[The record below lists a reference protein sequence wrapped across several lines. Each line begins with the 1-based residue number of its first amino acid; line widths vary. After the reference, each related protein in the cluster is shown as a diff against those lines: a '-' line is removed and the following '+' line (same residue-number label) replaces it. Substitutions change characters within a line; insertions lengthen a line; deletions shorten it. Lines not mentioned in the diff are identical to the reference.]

1 MMPALRAD
9 PQGLLEL
16 FVPVVGVA
24 ARAGVRVLGRVL
36 RGRAAVLDRNVD
48 PARHGRLSYG
58 VARYRPSAAQT
69 LVSAGTFAGSGVRP
83 VRPTPATG
91 FAEATFFMI
100 ASVSTSVSPPGSGK
114 NDATSSSG
122 SRTSESNATYTAS
135 TAASALRRPFSPV

>member
-16 FVPVVGVA
+16 FVPIVGVA

-48 PARHGRLSYG
+48 PARHGRLFYG
-58 VARYRPSAAQT
+58 VGRYRPSAAQ
-69 LVSAGTFAGSGVRP
+69 
-83 VRPTPATG
+83 
-91 FAEATFFMI
+91 
-100 ASVSTSVSPPGSGK
+100 TSVSPPGSGK
-114 NDATSSSG
+114 KETTSSSG

-135 TAASALRRPFSPV
+135 TAVSASKRPFSPV